1 MKIYI
6 AGPEPHD
13 LKVACTILLSFYDIY
28 ISTLPFRKKTW
39 DLLKQKGEKDEDL
52 PCHNRSGE

>member
-13 LKVACTILLSFYDIY
+13 LKVTKHILLSFYDIY
-28 ISTLPFRKKTW
+28 ISTLPFRKETF
-39 DLLKQKGEKDEDL
+39 KQIINETKQS
-52 PCHNRSGE
+52 RSPESP

>member
-13 LKVACTILLSFYDIY
+13 LKVAKTILLSFYDIY
-28 ISTLPFRKKTW
+28 ISTIPFRKETF
-39 DLLKQKGEKDEDL
+39 KQLIKNENQQRRTIK
-52 PCHNRSGE
+52 RT